1 MFVLCVYAV
10 EVYAAIQHDA
20 ILFLTSVKV
29 IQSLTP
35 LPGNSCGRMEEVE
48 ISGKASM
55 TY

>member
-1 MFVLCVYAV
+1 MFALCVYAV
-10 EVYAAIQHDA
+10 EVYAA